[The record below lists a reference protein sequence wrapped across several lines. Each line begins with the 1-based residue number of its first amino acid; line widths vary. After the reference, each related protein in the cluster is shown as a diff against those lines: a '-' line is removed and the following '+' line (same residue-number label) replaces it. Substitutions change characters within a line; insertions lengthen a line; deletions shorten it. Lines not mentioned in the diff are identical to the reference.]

1 MHIEKKNQNNLYK
14 LISHEID
21 QIEFNKISTILHVI
35 SDFRVK
41 NIFAECNF
49 HIHFLK
55 VSGCNQCILATFKQ
69 RNYVDF
75 QHLYLFI

>member
-41 NIFAECNF
+41 NFFCG
-49 HIHFLK
+49 
-55 VSGCNQCILATFKQ
+55 V
-69 RNYVDF
+69 
-75 QHLYLFI
+75 